1 MKQTAWL
8 VQRAVLAV
16 VLMVSFYALALGI
29 AGALLWI
36 PYEAYANDVR
46 LPVKLALVC
55 LALAGTIVWA
65 VLPRIDRFVPP
76 GPPLSAVD
84 SPQLFEVLNGVAS
97 STEQS
102 MPAHVYLVNDVNAFV
117 TQRGGVMGFG
127 SRRVMGIGLPL
138 MQSVSVAEF
147 EAIIAHE
154 FGHCRRRHGR
164 AAGPPMAAASIRRS
178 RAS

>member
-8 VQRAVLAV
+8 VQRAALAV

-36 PYEAYANDVR
+36 PYEAYANEVR
-46 LPVKLALVC
+46 LPIKITLICV
-55 LALAGTIVWA
+55 ALAGTTIWA

-76 GPPLSAVD
+76 GPLLSPVD

-97 STEQS
+97 STEQT
-102 MPAHVYLVNDVNAFV
+102 MPADVYLVNDVNAFV

-138 MQSVSVAEF
+138 MQALTVQEFKAVNPRLQHGAVA
-147 EAIIAHE
+147 
-154 FGHCRRRHGR
+154 C
-164 AAGPPMAAASIRRS
+164 AARCGMDRVDVAG
-178 RAS
+178 

>member
-1 MKQTAWL
+1 MWSL
-8 VQRAVLAV
+8 V
-16 VLMVSFYALALGI
+16 
-29 AGALLWI
+29 
-36 PYEAYANDVR
+36 
-46 LPVKLALVC
+46 
-55 LALAGTIVWA
+55 
-65 VLPRIDRFVPP
+65 PRVDRFTPP
-76 GPPLSAVD
+76 GPRLDRATHPRLFDLIQRVAVATR
-84 SPQLFEVLNGVAS
+84 QE
-97 STEQS
+97 
-102 MPAHVYLVNDVNAFV
+102 MPAEVYLLNEVNAWV
-117 TQRGGVMGFG
+117 TERGGVMGFG

>member
-46 LPVKLALVC
+46 LPVKVALVC
-55 LALAGTIVWA
+55 VALAGTIVWA

-97 STEQS
+97 ST
-102 MPAHVYLVNDVNAFV
+102 
-117 TQRGGVMGFG
+117 
-127 SRRVMGIGLPL
+127 
-138 MQSVSVAEF
+138 
-147 EAIIAHE
+147 
-154 FGHCRRRHGR
+154 
-164 AAGPPMAAASIRRS
+164 
-178 RAS
+178 